1 MFAADPAVGEKLA
14 PVVPP
19 LLSLAAR
26 REKLQESLAR
36 HGGNKT
42 AAARELGVTRKTI
55 HKWLKQ

>member
-1 MFAADPAVGEKLA
+1 MFAADREIDEKLA
-14 PVVPP
+14 PAPTAP
-19 LLSLAAR
+19 LTLAAR
-26 REKLQESLAR
+26 RDKLEEALAR

>member
-1 MFAADPAVGEKLA
+1 VGETLA
-14 PVVPP
+14 PAAAMPV
-19 LLSLAAR
+19 SLEAR
-26 REKLQESLAR
+26 KEKLQESLAR